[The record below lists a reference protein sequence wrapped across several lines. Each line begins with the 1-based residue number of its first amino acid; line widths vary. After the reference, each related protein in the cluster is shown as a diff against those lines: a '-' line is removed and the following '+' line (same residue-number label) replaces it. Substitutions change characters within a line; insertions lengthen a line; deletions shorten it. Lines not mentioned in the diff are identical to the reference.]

1 MNIIENGEGR
11 VILKKKREKSVRN
24 RHPWVFSGAID
35 RVEGRVSPGDM
46 VALYTA
52 AGDFVAKGF
61 FNPHSQIRMRLLTF
75 APEPLD
81 VGFFDRKIEQAAAL
95 RQPFFDENTNAW
107 RLIHSE
113 GDSLPGLVVDRY
125 ADTLVVQFNTL
136 GMHRLREALTGLLQR
151 RLTPVH
157 ILDRSDPQ
165 ALRNEGLAAAPVSL
179 LAEDAIP
186 PVVEILE
193 NGHRFKVDVLGGQK
207 TGFFLDQ
214 RDNRRLAGRLCRGG
228 AVLNCFAYTGGFS
241 VYAAAAG
248 AQCTSVEVSN
258 PALTLARE
266 NFSLNGLDTAAHEFI
281 CANVFEY
288 LRAVPEDHFEMIIL
302 DPPAFVK
309 HKAHLNKGAR
319 GYKDINRLAISKV
332 RSGGYVLSCS
342 CSAFVDW
349 DLFRKIVYS
358 AAQESGRQVQII
370 AQPAQPP
377 DHPINIFHPEGEYL
391 KTLLL
396 RVLA

>member
-1 MNIIENGEGR
+1 MNIIENGEAR

-35 RVEGRVSPGDM
+35 RVEGAVSPGDM
-46 VALYTA
+46 VALYSA
-52 AGDFVAKGF
+52 AGDFVGKGF

-81 VGFFDRKIEQAAAL
+81 AGFFDRKIEQAMAL
-95 RQPFFDENTNAW
+95 RRPFFDEATNAC

-113 GDSLPGLVVDRY
+113 GDSLPGLVLDRY
-125 ADTLVVQFNTL
+125 ADALVVQFNTL
-136 GMHRLREALTGLLQR
+136 GMHRLREPLVELLR
-151 RLTPVH
+151 GRLAPAHVW
-157 ILDRSDPQ
+157 DRSDPQ
-165 ALRNEGLAAAPVSL
+165 ALRNEGLPDAPAPWF
-179 LAEDAIP
+179 AEDAIAP
-186 PVVEILE
+186 TVEILE
-193 NGHRFKVDVLGGQK
+193 NGYRFKVDVLGGQK

-214 RDNRRLAGRLCRGG
+214 RDNRRLAGQLCRGG

-248 AQCTSVEVSN
+248 VQCTSVEISD
-258 PALTLARE
+258 PALRLARE
-266 NFSLNGLDTAAHEFI
+266 NFALNGLDPDAHAFI
-281 CANVFEY
+281 GANVFEY
-288 LRAVPEDHFEMIIL
+288 LRTVPADHFEMIIL

-319 GYKDINRLAISKV
+319 GYKDINRLAIGKV
-332 RSGGYVLSCS
+332 RSGGYVLTCS
-342 CSAFVDW
+342 CSAFVNR

-358 AAQESGRQVQII
+358 AAQETGRQVQII

-396 RVLA
+396 RVVA